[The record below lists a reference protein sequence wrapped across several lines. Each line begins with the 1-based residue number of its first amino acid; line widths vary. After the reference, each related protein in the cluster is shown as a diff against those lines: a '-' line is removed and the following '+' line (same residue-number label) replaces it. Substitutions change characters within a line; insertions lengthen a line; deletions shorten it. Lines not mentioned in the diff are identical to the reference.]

1 MMTLLTPFNLSPPP
15 KIVLLRPMPR
25 MVLLEVTSFMRVS
38 VISAARRIT
47 NAPGTATAI
56 KKSSAL
62 STITVV
68 PLFPPQ
74 VPPFSVDQ
82 PTFGLTGVVEG
93 VSVWVNDGD
102 CDGVLE
108 RELYSEGVVDL
119 VRDCDDVRVIVD
131 VRVRDCVRVPERDR
145 VLEGVIDFVRDWV
158 KVCVRVREAI

>member
-1 MMTLLTPFNLSPPP
+1 M
-15 KIVLLRPMPR
+15 
-25 MVLLEVTSFMRVS
+25 
-38 VISAARRIT
+38 
-47 NAPGTATAI
+47 
-56 KKSSAL
+56 
-62 STITVV
+62 
-68 PLFPPQ
+68 
-74 VPPFSVDQ
+74 
-82 PTFGLTGVVEG
+82 
-93 VSVWVNDGD
+93 NDGD